1 MGDMALYNVCHKPV
15 MTQTYKAPDVPSDR
29 IKPEFVRDEL
39 LSCFES
45 ANREFATLLNQP
57 VTDEQLKQQVKQFVE
72 SVFVSCGASYTD
84 PTKEGIVTAMNQCRT
99 NAEKMMG
106 PQGAGIIQHHYD
118 EMMKLVDR
126 LPERSAYVAASHLV

>member
-1 MGDMALYNVCHKPV
+1 
-15 MTQTYKAPDVPSDR
+15 MTQTYKAPDVPNDR
-29 IKPEFVRDEL
+29 ITPEFVRDEL
-39 LSCFES
+39 LTCFES

-72 SVFVSCGASYTD
+72 SVFVNCGASFTD
-84 PTKEGIVTAMNQCRT
+84 PTKEGILTAMNQCRT

-106 PQGAGIIQHHYD
+106 PEGAGIIRHHYD

-126 LPERSAYVAASHLV
+126 LPERSTYVSASRLV

>member
-1 MGDMALYNVCHKPV
+1 
-15 MTQTYKAPDVPSDR
+15 MTQTNKAPDVPNDR
-29 IKPEFVRDEL
+29 ITPEFVRDEL

-57 VTDEQLKQQVKQFVE
+57 VTDEQLKHQVKRFVE
-72 SVFVSCGASYTD
+72 SVFVNCGASYTD
-84 PTKEGIVTAMNQCRT
+84 PTKEGILTAMNQCKS

-106 PQGAGIIQHHYD
+106 PRGAGIIQHHND

-126 LPERSAYVAASHLV
+126 LQERPAYVATSRLV